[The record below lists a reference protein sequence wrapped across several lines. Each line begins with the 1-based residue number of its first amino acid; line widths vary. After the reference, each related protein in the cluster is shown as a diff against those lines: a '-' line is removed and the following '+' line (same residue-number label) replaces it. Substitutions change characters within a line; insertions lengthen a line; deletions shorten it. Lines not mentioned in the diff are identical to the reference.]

1 MKLIGFVLALSWNA
15 QLGLA
20 QAQSNAVRP
29 NTSQILFVGCESDGQ
44 AGPVPAPANPR
55 QPLVSLPPAGFAY
68 FAAEGGPGVLAPSSW
83 RCFRMYGSS
92 GDSLVVRPSDAPL
105 GWGQFTSD
113 GPQIEITRTIASG
126 SGGPVVAELIYRVFP
141 ELNKNADEVV
151 NAFGLKLE
159 KGPFKQDSLTYLS
172 KSAVQYR
179 TPGGQKGLGNLS
191 PNPVSALPTD
201 GIAAITSPGHN
212 AILLSVRLPPE
223 LQRFS
228 AAVIE
233 QVKFEYLRPPA
244 K

>member
-1 MKLIGFVLALSWNA
+1 
-15 QLGLA
+15 
-20 QAQSNAVRP
+20 
-29 NTSQILFVGCESDGQ
+29 
-44 AGPVPAPANPR
+44 
-55 QPLVSLPPAGFAY
+55 
-68 FAAEGGPGVLAPSSW
+68 
-83 RCFRMYGSS
+83 
-92 GDSLVVRPSDAPL
+92 VVRPSDAPL